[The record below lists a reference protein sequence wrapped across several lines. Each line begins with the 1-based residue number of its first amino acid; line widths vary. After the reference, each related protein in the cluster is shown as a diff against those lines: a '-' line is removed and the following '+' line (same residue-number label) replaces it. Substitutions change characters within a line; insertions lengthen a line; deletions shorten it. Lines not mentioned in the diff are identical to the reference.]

1 MAVGGGACGGSFR
14 QAAERGCDAFVT
26 ADVKYDQFLDS
37 RAMGLSLI
45 DAGHFPTEDVIC
57 PVLAAYL
64 RERFPDLKVAKSAV
78 HREAVQYHME

>member
-1 MAVGGGACGGSFR
+1 
-14 QAAERGCDAFVT
+14 
-26 ADVKYDQFLDS
+26 
-37 RAMGLSLI
+37 MGLSLI
-45 DAGHFPTEDVIC
+45 DAGHFPTEDVVC